1 MKNNTKLIME
11 TWRRFLNEDPS
22 DQASLNE
29 PFKSDDDSVPSG
41 YPRSFYDEAS
51 QGIDDT
57 TLDLIRQCAP
67 EHLIQYQAEIEGLLP
82 EEVEDL
88 RAQVAEENKGAFKE
102 RYGNDSEVYVPDG
115 SGVYVPDGSEF

>member
-11 TWRRFLNEDPS
+11 TWRRFLNEDSS
-22 DQASLNE
+22 DPDLNTG
-29 PFKSDDDSVPSG
+29 FSNDDDSRPSG
-41 YPRSFYDEAS
+41 DPGSFYDEAS

-57 TLDLIRQCAP
+57 TLDLISQGAP

-88 RAQVAEENKGAFKE
+88 RAQFAIEKEDAFEE
-102 RYGNDSEVYVPDG
+102 RYGDDPEFSDPEFYVSDDSE
-115 SGVYVPDGSEF
+115 S